1 MERLRFLPR
10 QPGRYFADRP
20 RRNRRKNLRPLPQIL
35 LCPAATCLKRFSCR
49 NRLEITQ
56 MTQDQARTAYKM
68 ALMAFN
74 QYRREIA
81 AGESHGV
88 YLRDWRDALSAMA
101 SDLSERF
108 PDLAED
114 GYFRV
119 PRI

>member
-1 MERLRFLPR
+1 
-10 QPGRYFADRP
+10 
-20 RRNRRKNLRPLPQIL
+20 
-35 LCPAATCLKRFSCR
+35 
-49 NRLEITQ
+49 